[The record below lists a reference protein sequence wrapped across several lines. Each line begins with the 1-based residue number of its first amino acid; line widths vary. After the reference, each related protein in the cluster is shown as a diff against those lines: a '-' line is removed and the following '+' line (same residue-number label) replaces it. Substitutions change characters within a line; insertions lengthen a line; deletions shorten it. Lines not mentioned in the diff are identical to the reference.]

1 MGYILITHTKI
12 GDKRIMLNYKSKPKE
27 VDEFMN
33 KWQKKAEYWFIKNI
47 SKQYDCYQSFINAM
61 LSKAFHGRKT
71 IISDYVEY
79 NPEKGVNWIVCGIA
93 RYYDKFALPYYE
105 TCMFCYYKT
114 AASMSAFIRINLVDE
129 EGEEKH
135 SGILFYTDHF
145 FLRLKSRLEKD
156 ASMDSI
162 VKSFLWN
169 VGNVVMRDKKSDD
182 GNEVELTM
190 KFPDDGYG
198 FGRLMEDDGVKLF
211 GIKTFLKRSQ
221 LFPHQLRDVKE
232 LEEFEKK
239 VEYYPKE
246 LEEVKGKLDKCRE
259 ELGIHITDCL
269 YPNKDRYTL
278 TYN

>member
-1 MGYILITHTKI
+1 
-12 GDKRIMLNYKSKPKE
+12 MLNYKSKPKE

-33 KWQKKAEYWFIKNI
+33 KWQKKAEYWFIKNV
-47 SKQYDCYQSFINAM
+47 SKQCGSYQSFIDTM
-61 LSKAFHGRKT
+61 LTKAFQERKT
-71 IISDYVEY
+71 VVSDYVEY
-79 NPEKGVNWIVCGIA
+79 NPQKDVNWIICGIA
-93 RYYDKFALPYYE
+93 RYYKKYALPYYE
-105 TCMFCYYKT
+105 TCIFCYYKT
-114 AASMSAFIRINLVDE
+114 VASMSAFIRIKLVD
-129 EGEEKH
+129 GNREEKQ

-145 FLRLKSRLEKD
+145 FLRLKERLGKD
-156 ASMDSI
+156 ASMDNI

-182 GNEVELTM
+182 GGEVKLTM

-232 LEEFEKK
+232 LEEFEK
-239 VEYYPKE
+239 VAEYYPDE
-246 LEEVKGKLDKCRE
+246 LMAVKNKIEKRRE
-259 ELGIHITDCL
+259 ELGISIADCL
-269 YPNKDRYTL
+269 YPNKERYSL

>member
-1 MGYILITHTKI
+1 
-12 GDKRIMLNYKSKPKE
+12 MLNYKSKPKE

-169 VGNVVMRDKKSDD
+169 VGNVVMRDKKSDY

-269 YPNKDRYTL
+269 YPNKERYSL